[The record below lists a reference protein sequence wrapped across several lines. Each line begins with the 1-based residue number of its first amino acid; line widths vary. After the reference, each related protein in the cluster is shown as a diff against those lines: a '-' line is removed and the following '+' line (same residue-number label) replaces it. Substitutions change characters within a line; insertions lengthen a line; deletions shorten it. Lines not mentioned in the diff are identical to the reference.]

1 MNILIYCIANFMFA
15 AIETDVVHHRT
26 ARWEKD
32 SQRKPGKPA
41 SRRGLGNSSHRT
53 CSAKVHKYSS
63 VGQPGDRLLNIK
75 NIKDNQY
82 DLCCCAACYHCLALA
97 EIWFLHIQIMQCS
110 FTKSNKAKVLDSKSV
125 FVFSLGGV
133 DSSQFLLIEKGRIR
147 WIKQR
152 LLSLISVSDSGSQL
166 SV

>member
-1 MNILIYCIANFMFA
+1 MSYFCS
-15 AIETDVVHHRT
+15 AIFICAGVETYIVQHRT

-32 SQRKPGKPA
+32 SQRKLGKPA
-41 SRRGLGNSSHRT
+41 SQPAGLGNSRHRT
-53 CSAKVHKYSS
+53 GPAKVHKYSS
-63 VGQPGDRLLNIK
+63 AGQQPRDRLLNIR
-75 NIKDNQY
+75 NIKANQY
-82 DLCCCAACYHCLALA
+82 DLCCCVACYHCLALA

-110 FTKSNKAKVLDSKSV
+110 FTKSNKAKVLDSESV

-152 LLSLISVSDSGSQL
+152 LFCKTSLSSDQI
-166 SV
+166 